1 MTNTSKIIGREG
13 QGMSTIMRRRL
24 EEYHRKGYK
33 IYNIMNPLPMIS
45 FSFRHSKAYS
55 SNTFQTLRDVFY
67 EILYKITKNPFYLSK
82 LTEYNN

>member
-1 MTNTSKIIGREG
+1 MGKITIVGEVG
-13 QGMSTIMRRRL
+13 QGMSTKMFRKV

-33 IYNIMNPLPMIS
+33 IFDIMNPLPMIP
-45 FSFRHSKAYS
+45 FSFKHMKIYS

-82 LTEYNN
+82 LMECNN